1 MNYNLN
7 HDRLI
12 FDNLPNKLRKR
23 KIFCLI
29 RSIFSAL
36 VTVYNNFLAFKD
48 QTNFDI
54 KINCQTI
61 ILEKYLQV
69 KFSNVDIQILNSSF
83 IFQQNYLYKK
93 NEIGN
98 SISSSFV
105 RKKNESTSGN
115 SQIYLLKK
123 SEAIINFDF
132 VVKIPLAVINT
143 GITLDQIESV
153 VDQYKKIGTKYDI
166 EII

>member
-69 KFSNVDIQILNSSF
+69 KFSN
-83 IFQQNYLYKK
+83 
-93 NEIGN
+93 